1 MRSSSGK
8 FWLIETPLHFFDRF
22 NSGVNVL
29 VYYSSEVLKGVRAA
43 DTSGILL
50 YSMGFGI
57 INFVLAL
64 PAFYLIDVFGRRSLL
79 LVTFPFLGLSQLL
92 TAFAFIGGRKHSK
105 NGMNDVTVTNHWKL
119 AIAGMYLFGVFYSPG
134 EGPVPF
140 VYAAESMPLYIRDFG
155 MGCVTSVNWFFDWL
169 IAFTVPGFFSTFKPW
184 GAFLWYALW
193 CFVLWVL
200 IFLQVTL
207 ITSKV
212 ISNECVS
219 FVPETRMLSLEQ
231 LDVVFK
237 QPTREFW
244 RWALN
249 EEARWIWGCLKDWR
263 KAVEERRPQ
272 FYDKLVLEEQ
282 HSQFYD
288 EHDFEEQSIPTEL
301 RNRAS
306 SMQGNHT

>member
-1 MRSSSGK
+1 MNSTHAASKSS
-8 FWLIETPLHFFDRF
+8 I
-22 NSGVNVL
+22 L
-29 VYYSSEVLKGVRAA
+29 V
-43 DTSGILL
+43 

-79 LVTFPFLGLSQLL
+79 LATFPFLGLSQLL
-92 TAFAFIGGRKHSK
+92 TALAFIGTHQSQDGP
-105 NGMNDVTVTNHWKL
+105 VTTHWRL

-140 VYAAESMPLYIRDFG
+140 VYAAESMPLYIRDIG

-169 IAFTVPGFFSTFKPW
+169 IAFTVPQFFAKFKPS

-193 CFVLWVL
+193 CFALWFL

-207 ITSKV
+207 ITLKV
-212 ISNECVS
+212 PSNEYIS

-244 RWALN
+244 RWAWN
-249 EEARWIWGCLKDWR
+249 EEAKWIWGCLKNWR
-263 KAVEERRPQ
+263 KAFEEKRPQ
-272 FYDKLVLEEQ
+272 FYDKLV
-282 HSQFYD
+282 
-288 EHDFEEQSIPTEL
+288 FEEESVPTEL
-301 RNRAS
+301 RSRVS
-306 SMQGNHT
+306 SSHGSHI